1 MATENKNHP
10 TVNHQKIVNN
20 KRNTISLLIGLGVG
34 ALLLGAAMPTVKW
47 TGFGQNKTETL
58 QIHNAD
64 SEVLK
69 LALRSPQERSQALQR
84 LAETGHP
91 LDRSR
96 ARYLLAVDLMQ
107 LGQGEA
113 ALKYLDGLEKSYQ
126 ILAPYIL
133 KQRAT
138 AYEKVGNS
146 QQAQKTWQTLVKDYA
161 NSPVVAE
168 GLYKLGQTNPEY
180 WQQAIA
186 QFPSHPRTVEIATQ
200 LLKQPSRLSPEQDK
214 SLRLLI
220 AQYGLHLPDIVNH
233 LDQLTSKY
241 ASVLTPQEWELIGFA
256 YWEKQAYGKGGAAYR
271 QATRTPQ
278 NAYRAARGL
287 WLGNKEQEA
296 IVEYKKLNAE
306 FPDSEDNALGLVRLA
321 RILEAK
327 EAIPYL
333 DQVIAKFPQRAA
345 EALLDRANRLEQL
358 GSLQSAEQAR
368 KSLLTQ
374 YSNSEQA
381 AELRWQK
388 AQDRAKAGDYVGA
401 WKWAQELGAQN
412 PNSEL
417 APKAGFWVGKW
428 AQRLGKAQEAKTA
441 FEFVLFNYPE
451 SYYAWR
457 AAVNLG
463 WDVGD
468 FTDVRSHNPQVV
480 KPHQRGTLPV
490 GSPVLNELYQLGLDQ
505 DAWDLWQTEFNNRM
519 NPTVPEQFTDGV
531 IRIGVG
537 DKIDGMFML
546 DSLSRRTKPEEVAQY
561 QALRKTTLYGEAL
574 YPFPFQDL
582 ILYWSNQ
589 RQLNPLLVTALI
601 RQESRFMPKIR
612 SWVGATGL
620 MQVMPETGEWI
631 ASKINVKEYNLEKP
645 EDNIKFG
652 TWYLDYTH
660 REYQNNSMLAV
671 ASYNAGPGNVADWLK
686 RFGWNDPDEFHEKI
700 PFPETK
706 GYIEHVF
713 GNYWNYLRL
722 YNPEVARR
730 LNP

>member
-1 MATENKNHP
+1 MATEKKNNP
-10 TVNHQKIVNN
+10 IVNHQKFKIPV
-20 KRNTISLLIGLGVG
+20 IIGLGVC
-34 ALLLGAAMPTVKW
+34 ALLVGAAMPTVKW
-47 TGFGQNKTETL
+47 TGFGQHKIETL
-58 QIHNAD
+58 KTDNAE
-64 SEVLK
+64 SAVLK
-69 LALRSPQERSQALQR
+69 LALWSPEARSPELASI
-84 LAETGHP
+84 AETGHP

-96 ARYLLAVDLMQ
+96 AKYLLAVDLMQ

-113 ALKYLDGLEKSYQ
+113 ALKYLDGLEKSYP

-138 AYEKVGNS
+138 AYEMIGNS
-146 QQAQKTWQTLVKDYA
+146 QQAEKTWQTLIKDYS
-161 NSPVVAE
+161 NSTVAAE

-200 LLKQPSRLSPEQDK
+200 LLKQPSSRSPELDK

-220 AQYGLHLPDIVNH
+220 AQYGLHLPDIVNY

-241 ASVLTPQEWELIGFA
+241 AKVLTPQEWELIGFA
-256 YWEKQAYGKGGAAYR
+256 YWEKQEYGKAGAAYAL
-271 QATRTPQ
+271 ATRTAK

-287 WLGNKEQEA
+287 WLGNKEKEA
-296 IVEYKKLNAE
+296 IAEYKKLNAE
-306 FPDSEDNALGLVRLA
+306 FPDSEENALGLVRLA
-321 RILEAK
+321 RLLDAQ

-333 DQVIAKFPQRAA
+333 DQVIAKFPERAA

-358 GSLQSAEQAR
+358 GSSQSAAQAR
-368 KSLLTQ
+368 ESLLTQ
-374 YSNSEQA
+374 YSNSNQA

-388 AQDRAKAGDYVGA
+388 AQNLAKAGDYAGA
-401 WKWAQELGAQN
+401 WKWAAELGKEN

-441 FEFVLFNYPE
+441 FEYVLAKYPE

-457 AAVNLG
+457 SAVNLG
-463 WDVGD
+463 WNVGD
-468 FTDVRSHNPQVV
+468 FTNVRSYNPEVV
-480 KPHQRGTLPV
+480 KPHERSILPA
-490 GSPVLNELYQLGLDQ
+490 GSKVLHELYQLGQDQ
-505 DAWDLWQTEFNNRM
+505 EAWDLWQTEFTNRM

-531 IRIGVG
+531 IRIGIG
-537 DKIDGMFML
+537 DNLDGMFML
-546 DSLSRRTKPEEVAQY
+546 SSLSQRTKPEEVAQY
-561 QALRKTTLYGEAL
+561 QELRKTTLYGEAL
-574 YPFPFQDL
+574 YPFPYQDM
-582 ILYWSNQ
+582 ILNWSNQ

-601 RQESRFMPKIR
+601 RQESRFMPKIK

-631 ASKINVKEYNLEKP
+631 ASKINIKEYNLEKP

-671 ASYNAGPGNVADWLK
+671 ASYNAGPGSVSDWLK

-706 GYIEHVF
+706 GYVEHVF

-722 YNPEVARR
+722 YNPEVANR